1 MPQRTMIDWD
11 LAVSTASRLAGPGPT
26 ITRPEADAVV
36 AELRAGAEKST
47 SLVREFTGLDAET
60 RTAPVLVVDR
70 TGWIQANA
78 DSFST
83 VLGPLV
89 ERLRAKRGAP
99 SGVTEAVGSKVTG
112 LEVGGLLGF
121 MSSKVLGQFDP
132 FWSGPGRP
140 ALASGTGADGSSPAA
155 AGRLLLVAPNIVH
168 VENELGVDPTDFRL
182 WVCLH
187 EETHRVQF
195 TAVPWMRDHIHAQ
208 IEGLVGSVDLDPAKM
223 AELLGEGI
231 KRVGEVLRG
240 DDDVSLIDLF
250 ATPEQR
256 AVMDRV
262 TGVMSLLEGHAD
274 VVMDGVG
281 PSVIPSVDS
290 IRTKFDK
297 RRRGGSYVDRVLRRL
312 LGLDAKMAQYR
323 DGAAFTR
330 RVVDRVGMDGF
341 NAVWAEPA
349 NLPDK
354 AEIGDPDGWVR
365 RVHG

>member
-1 MPQRTMIDWD
+1 MPARTMVDWD
-11 LAVSTASRLAGPGPT
+11 LAVSTAARIAGPGPE
-26 ITRPEADAVV
+26 ISRSAAEAVV
-36 AELRAGAEKST
+36 AELRAGADRST
-47 SLVREFTGLDAET
+47 GLVREFTGLVAHD

-70 TGWIQANA
+70 PGWIQANA
-78 DSFST
+78 DGFAD
-83 VLGPLV
+83 LIGPLI
-89 ERLRAKRGAP
+89 ERLQARRGAP
-99 SGVTEAVGSKVTG
+99 NAVTEAVGSKVTG

-132 FWSGPGRP
+132 FYAGPGLG
-140 ALASGTGADGSSPAA
+140 AETGPS

-195 TAVPWMRDHIHAQ
+195 TAVPWMREHIQGEVEH
-208 IEGLVGSVDLDPAKM
+208 LVGGVDLDPARVAAM
-223 AELLGEGI
+223 VGEGV
-231 KRVGEVLRG
+231 RRLGDVVRG
-240 DDDVSLIDLF
+240 VDDVSLMEVF

-256 AVMDRV
+256 TVMDRL

-281 PSVIPSVDS
+281 PSVIPSVDA
-290 IRTKFDK
+290 IRTRFNK
-297 RRRGGSYVDRVLRRL
+297 RRQGAGYLDRVLRRL

-323 DGAAFTR
+323 DGAAFVR
-330 RVVDRVGMDGF
+330 GVVDRVGMSDF
-341 NAVWAEPA
+341 NAVWSGPEQ
-349 NLPDK
+349 LPSK
-354 AEIGDPDGWVR
+354 AEIGDPQAWVR